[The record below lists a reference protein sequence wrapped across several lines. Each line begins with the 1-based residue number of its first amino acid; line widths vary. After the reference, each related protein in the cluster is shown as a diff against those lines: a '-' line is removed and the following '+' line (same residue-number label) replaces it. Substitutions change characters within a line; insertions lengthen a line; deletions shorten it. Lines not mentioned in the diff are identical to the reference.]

1 MNKKELDLLN
11 KTIEAVVMISDRLD
25 VVFKSVE
32 VIQEHIIKDRPKII
46 YDTRIDMFKDK
57 HSDDCKCNTCYEE
70 QAARGDFIDESDFV
84 EDDINF

>member
-32 VIQEHIIKDRPKII
+32 VIQEHIMKDSYNPRD
-46 YDTRIDMFKDK
+46 YV
-57 HSDDCKCNTCYEE
+57 
-70 QAARGDFIDESDFV
+70 DESDFV